1 MVNKDKLGISINDD
15 MPLNLQKSIL
25 KLNESNTFL
34 DNYVKDSTFED
45 IDNLD
50 FYLENKEIFDE
61 LEEITFKLKELY

>member
-45 IDNLD
+45 IDDLD

-61 LEEITFKLKELY
+61 LEEITYKLKELY